1 MKKMN
6 RKITTLLCATLLA
19 SILNTSSDPIVAASI
34 SSDVLPVASIDD
46 FDKYDL
52 HSVTDLD
59 EYDSNEIIVT
69 YKSDIIPS
77 SEVAALSLNPSTDV
91 EIISNDQT
99 LVTVDSKSELSQKID
114 QYASDDNIASIQPNY
129 TYTLLGGESEP
140 YYTKQWGL
148 SNDGS
153 LSYYS
158 DVIIQ
163 NVKSKQAVYAVAG
176 MDINI
181 EDAWSLYQ
189 NGRDVTV
196 AIVDTGVEVTHDD
209 LKDSIFIN
217 EGEVPGDGIDNDKNG
232 YLDDVN
238 GWNFHNNSSDV
249 MAYESD
255 RSENDHGT
263 HVAGIIGAQINGI
276 GVAGVASNT
285 NVSILP
291 VKVLGGKEGRG
302 TTLTIIK
309 GIQYA
314 EQMGADICNLSLG
327 TTSDDSL
334 LRQTIQDSNM
344 VFVVA
349 AGNGDS
355 KGVAVNNDLTPMYPA
370 SYGFKNVI
378 SVANIQCDGSLQTS
392 SNYGANSVNIAA
404 PGTYIY
410 STVTGNSYSYM
421 SGTSMAAPMVSGALA
436 EVYSY
441 FDSISMKQAKEVLL
455 ASVRPIP
462 SLSGL
467 VSTGGIIDVYSAL
480 KSDISQFK
488 DTTKPVITATVQ
500 SIPNS
505 YKKNIA
511 ITAQDMEGNLK
522 KVTYAPSLQEA
533 SFFDGGAKGITLS
546 LASNTG
552 YIKGVAKSGTYT
564 IYAVDS
570 YGNETTYTVNVKVK
584 IPSKVTLS
592 NTSKTLRTGSSFRLG
607 VTTNVSCSM
616 TFKSSKKSVATVS
629 ASGKVTAV
637 RKGTAIITVTTEN
650 GLKATCKITVK

>member
-6 RKITTLLCATLLA
+6 RKITTLLCIALLA
-19 SILNTSSDPIVAASI
+19 SILNTSRDPIVAASI
-34 SSDVLPVASIDD
+34 PSDALSGASNDG
-46 FDKYDL
+46 FDKDDL
-52 HSVTDLD
+52 DSVTDLD

-99 LVTVDSKSELSQKID
+99 LVTVDSKSELSQKIA

-140 YYTKQWGL
+140 YYPKQWGL
-148 SNDGS
+148 SNDGT

-158 DVIIQ
+158 DVILQ

-209 LKDSIFIN
+209 LKGSIFIN

-232 YLDDVN
+232 YVDDVN
-238 GWNFHNNSSDV
+238 GWNFHNSSNDV

-276 GVAGVASNT
+276 GVAGIASNT

-314 EQMGADICNLSLG
+314 ELVGADICNLSLG

-441 FDSISMKQAKEVLL
+441 FDNITMKQAREVLL
-455 ASVRPIP
+455 ASARPIP

-488 DTTKPVITATVQ
+488 DTGKPVITATVQ

-533 SFFDGGAKGITLS
+533 SFFEGGEKGIIVS

-570 YGNETTYTVNVKVK
+570 YGNETTYTVTVKVK

-592 NTSKTLRTGSSFRLG
+592 NTSKTLRTGSTFRLG